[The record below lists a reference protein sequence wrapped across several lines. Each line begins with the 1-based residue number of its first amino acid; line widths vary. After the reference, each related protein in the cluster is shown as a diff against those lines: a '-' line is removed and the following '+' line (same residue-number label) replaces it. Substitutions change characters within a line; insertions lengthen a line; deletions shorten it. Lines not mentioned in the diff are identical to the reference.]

1 MSEIPNPVTECDG
14 CGKEMNLLAPFL
26 VVTVKPQH
34 QALLVEDVPAENE
47 GEISKQNITLGTR
60 KGRGVAWKFHNFDCA
75 IKKISTYKGK
85 EPKLEVHAEK
95 EIYVP
100 EDNRSPEELVKAGE
114 ITKEQYAVIDREP
127 APQGGEE

>member
-26 VVTVKPQH
+26 SVSVKPQH
-34 QALLVEDVPAENE
+34 QVLLAEDIPPETKD
-47 GEISKQNITLGTR
+47 GIPTQSFTLGSR
-60 KGRGVAWKFHNFDCA
+60 KGRGVIWKFHSFDCA
-75 IKKISTYKGK
+75 LEKLKSYAGK
-85 EPKLEVHAEK
+85 LPKLEVHRED

-114 ITKEQYAVIDREP
+114 MTKELFAVIDREP
-127 APQGGEE
+127 AEGGDE